1 MARKVLMIGV
11 AAVLALGLLGVST
24 ALLAATG
31 GDVDAGGMEGQ
42 LTTVGAGPYSISVPW
57 PSGWISQMYIDAN
70 VTSKLHSCGFNYE
83 MIAPIIHLE
92 YFTMSTT
99 SYKWMSCTG
108 NHVSHALVVGESST
122 FDFADAPLAD
132 KPKEML
138 DYMTKNL
145 GGFAAWGEGMAAQM
159 GMYAPVFQKG
169 DVLPFMA
176 DNGKYNAYWVEV
188 WGHFACEPAFW
199 DFLLVP
205 LSKDQCFVI
214 WMHSYGMNED
224 EILHVLKNA
233 KIASTK

>member
-1 MARKVLMIGV
+1 MTRKILVACVAGAVLLVMLGGGSLLLASSGGEV
-11 AAVLALGLLGVST
+11 DAAV
-24 ALLAATG
+24 
-31 GDVDAGGMEGQ
+31 EGQ
-42 LTTVGAGPYSISVPW
+42 VTTAGTGNYTIQVPW

-70 VTSKLHSCGFNYE
+70 VTKKLASCHFNYE
-83 MIAPIIHLE
+83 MIAPLIHIE

-99 SYKWMSCTG
+99 SYKWMSSSG

-132 KPKEML
+132 NPKEML

-145 GGFAAWGEGMAAQM
+145 SGFAAWGEGMAAQM
-159 GMYAPVFQKG
+159 GMYAPVFKKG
-169 DVLPFMA
+169 DVLPFA
-176 DNGKYNAYWVEV
+176 QDGGKYGAYWVEV
-188 WGHFACEPAFW
+188 WGHFASEPANW

-224 EILHVLKNA
+224 EILHVLMNA
-233 KIASTK
+233 KISSGK

>member
-1 MARKVLMIGV
+1 MARKII
-11 AAVLALGLLGVST
+11 AASVTGL
-24 ALLAATG
+24 ALLALLGTCSLLLASSG
-31 GDVDAGGMEGQ
+31 GASSAALEEQVTSA
-42 LTTVGAGPYSISVPW
+42 GAGQYSINVPW

-70 VTSKLHSCGFNYE
+70 VTRKLASCQFNYE
-83 MIAPIIHLE
+83 MIAPLIHIE

-99 SYKWMSCTG
+99 SYKWMSYSG
-108 NHVSHALVVGESST
+108 NHVSQALVVGETST

-145 GGFAAWGEGMAAQM
+145 SGFAAWGEGMAAQM
-159 GMYAPVFQKG
+159 GMYAPVFKKG
-169 DVLPFMA
+169 DVLPFLTEG
-176 DNGKYNAYWVEV
+176 GKFSAYWVEV
-188 WGHFACEPAFW
+188 WGHFAKEPANW

-224 EILHVLKNA
+224 EIFHVLKNTA
-233 KIASTK
+233 FTTNK